1 MTATPL
7 PESSGE
13 AATIT
18 RPRAQVAELR
28 KRIADQR
35 GSQLTND
42 LVMLIGIEL
51 DDIKH
56 RLMSAANWEEVRA
69 LQGEAG
75 TLRRL
80 LKYLTE
86 RVV

>member
-1 MTATPL
+1 MTIATPL
-7 PESSGE
+7 PESPAPSVR
-13 AATIT
+13 T
-18 RPRAQVAELR
+18 QVAELR
-28 KRIADQR
+28 KRIADQK

-42 LVMLIGIEL
+42 LVTLIGIEL
-51 DDIKH
+51 DDLKH
-56 RLMSAANWEEVRA
+56 KLVTAPNWEEVRA
-69 LQGEAG
+69 LQGEAA